1 MDFIRQKR
9 RAQPL
14 SPSKTRSNAQA
25 LSVNQHRKIKVTLSK
40 SPWDKEQ
47 KEGGKG

>member
-14 SPSKTRSNAQA
+14 SPSKTRSKAQA
-25 LSVNQHRKIKVTLSK
+25 LSVNQHRKNEVTLSK
-40 SPWDKEQ
+40 PPWEKEVKKQ
-47 KEGGKG
+47 GGK